1 MEQQA
6 KPYMFASLTRPHS
19 EQLLQGLQLLRQ
31 DHELCDIVLRV
42 GDAKIHAHKV
52 VLASISPYFK
62 AMFTGSLSE
71 KETSEVEFQCVDEAA
86 LKAIVEYAYTGTV
99 FISQETVES
108 LLPAANLLQV
118 KLVLKEC
125 CSFLESQLDA
135 GNCIGISRF
144 AETYGCHELCLSA
157 SKFICQHFE
166 EVCQTEEFLEL
177 TRAELDE
184 IVSND
189 CLNVCIGISRFA
201 ETYGCHELC
210 LSASKFICQHFEEV
224 CQTEE
229 FLELTRAE
237 LDEIVSNDCLNV
249 LTEESVFY
257 ALEAWIKYD
266 LTERQQYLA
275 QLLHCVRLPLLSVKF
290 LTRLYEANHLI
301 RDDHACKHL
310 LNEALKYHFMPE
322 HRLSYQTVLST
333 RPRCAPKVLLAVGGK
348 AGLFATLESMEMY
361 FPQTDSWIGLAPLS
375 VPRYEFGVAVLEQ
388 KVYVVGGIATHM
400 RQGISYRR
408 HESSVERWDPDSNTW
423 ASVERMAECRSTL
436 GVVVLAGELYALGG
450 YDGQYYLQSV
460 EKYGPKLKEWQPV
473 APMTKSR
480 SCFATAAL
488 DGMIYAIGGYGPAHM
503 NSVERYDPSKDSW
516 DMVASMADKRI
527 NFGVGVMLGFIFV
540 VGGHNGVSHLSSIER
555 YDPQQNQW
563 TACRPMNEPRT
574 GVGSAVVDNSLY
586 VVGGHSG
593 SSYLSAVQRYEPIT
607 DSWHDSS
614 GMMYCRC
621 NFGLTAL

>member
-62 AMFTGSLSE
+62 AMFTGNLSE

-99 FISQETVES
+99 FISQETVET

-189 CLNVCIGISRFA
+189 CLNV
-201 ETYGCHELC
+201 
-210 LSASKFICQHFEEV
+210 
-224 CQTEE
+224 
-229 FLELTRAE
+229 
-237 LDEIVSNDCLNV
+237 

-257 ALEAWIKYD
+257 ALESWIKYD

-348 AGLFATLESMEMY
+348 AGLFATV
-361 FPQTDSWIGLAPLS
+361 F
-375 VPRYEFGVAVLEQ
+375 
-388 KVYVVGGIATHM
+388 
-400 RQGISYRR
+400 
-408 HESSVERWDPDSNTW
+408 N
-423 ASVERMAECRSTL
+423 
-436 GVVVLAGELYALGG
+436 
-450 YDGQYYLQSV
+450 
-460 EKYGPKLKEWQPV
+460 
-473 APMTKSR
+473 
-480 SCFATAAL
+480 
-488 DGMIYAIGGYGPAHM
+488 
-503 NSVERYDPSKDSW
+503 N
-516 DMVASMADKRI
+516 
-527 NFGVGVMLGFIFV
+527 N
-540 VGGHNGVSHLSSIER
+540 N
-555 YDPQQNQW
+555 
-563 TACRPMNEPRT
+563 
-574 GVGSAVVDNSLY
+574 
-586 VVGGHSG
+586 
-593 SSYLSAVQRYEPIT
+593 
-607 DSWHDSS
+607 
-614 GMMYCRC
+614 
-621 NFGLTAL
+621 

>member
-1 MEQQA
+1 YEKNSVKLCQNKLILIMSD
-6 KPYMFASLTRPHS
+6 KFDRNLTRPHS

-62 AMFTGSLSE
+62 AMFTGNLSE

-99 FISQETVES
+99 FISQETVET

-144 AETYGCHELCLSA
+144 AETYGCHELCLS
-157 SKFICQHFE
+157 
-166 EVCQTEEFLEL
+166 T
-177 TRAELDE
+177 
-184 IVSND
+184 
-189 CLNVCIGISRFA
+189 
-201 ETYGCHELC
+201 
-210 LSASKFICQHFEEV
+210 SKFICQHFEEV

-257 ALEAWIKYD
+257 ALESWIKYD

-333 RPRCAPKVLLAVGGK
+333 RPRCAPKVL
-348 AGLFATLESMEMY
+348 S
-361 FPQTDSWIGLAPLS
+361 
-375 VPRYEFGVAVLEQ
+375 
-388 KVYVVGGIATHM
+388 
-400 RQGISYRR
+400 
-408 HESSVERWDPDSNTW
+408 
-423 ASVERMAECRSTL
+423 
-436 GVVVLAGELYALGG
+436 
-450 YDGQYYLQSV
+450 
-460 EKYGPKLKEWQPV
+460 PK
-473 APMTKSR
+473 
-480 SCFATAAL
+480 
-488 DGMIYAIGGYGPAHM
+488 
-503 NSVERYDPSKDSW
+503 
-516 DMVASMADKRI
+516 
-527 NFGVGVMLGFIFV
+527 
-540 VGGHNGVSHLSSIER
+540 
-555 YDPQQNQW
+555 
-563 TACRPMNEPRT
+563 
-574 GVGSAVVDNSLY
+574 
-586 VVGGHSG
+586 
-593 SSYLSAVQRYEPIT
+593 
-607 DSWHDSS
+607 
-614 GMMYCRC
+614 
-621 NFGLTAL
+621 